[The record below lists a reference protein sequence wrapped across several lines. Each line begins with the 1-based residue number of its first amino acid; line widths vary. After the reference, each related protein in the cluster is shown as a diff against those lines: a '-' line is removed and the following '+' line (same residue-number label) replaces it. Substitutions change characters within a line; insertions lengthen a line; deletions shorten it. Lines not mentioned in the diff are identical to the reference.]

1 MKTTQIEYNLF
12 KVKVKFQFQLYR
24 ILHTAWNAH
33 EYYGLINVPSDI
45 RQTCEWRNVYLYP
58 HTHTHTLLISKDSR
72 KSRSRNFAKNRNL
85 QYSLQLCEFSETFGF
100 SATWIIYHSLLIFLW
115 IYTFFTATGR
125 NYLTNIEWLSVIS
138 SVCYFSD
145 SFYWTT
151 CVFILFT
158 CKLLSSNVS
167 LLKYCKKLTI
177 YSEMCALFS
186 CLIFFSNFSAQNR
199 NFSVF
204 PQLFHVKSLLSSFLL
219 QLFENNSATFTSPY

>member
-1 MKTTQIEYNLF
+1 MWMAKCLF
-12 KVKVKFQFQLYR
+12 
-24 ILHTAWNAH
+24 IPT
-33 EYYGLINVPSDI
+33 
-45 RQTCEWRNVYLYP
+45 